1 MGLKSALA
9 PLGRAVV
16 RVWSWLDSSRRFAF
30 NLLWLLILLLLA
42 SALFGGGKPAL
53 RDKSTLVLNLQGP
66 LLEQHAGDARGR
78 AMAKLQ
84 GEDTESTQLRDLLR
98 VLEHAAKDAKVQ
110 QVLLDLSSYAGAGQA
125 NQHEFMAALARF
137 KKDSD
142 GKKKIYAYAEGF
154 DQRGY
159 QIAALADELY
169 LHPMGAVLL
178 EGFGRYRNYY
188 KDLFERVGVSANV
201 LRVGKYKNFGEPYF
215 ANGPSEATLES
226 ESYLYGALWQ
236 RYMDGVEGAR
246 KLDKGGITRY
256 IETLPERAKALGGD
270 YAQLALQAKLVDGI
284 KTRDEMRALLIE
296 RGAKDEKGQ
305 SFARVEFKD
314 YLERLPTPPAAKAV
328 VGVVVAQGGIS
339 DGSKAPGEIGGDST
353 ARLIRDAREDES
365 VKAIVLRVSSPGGS
379 ALASELI
386 RRELELTRKAG
397 KPVVVSMGDVA
408 ASGGYW
414 ISMSADEVIA
424 EPGTITG
431 SIGVFGMLPT
441 ADKLLAKLPLHVGG
455 YGTTWLTGQPDPR
468 RPFDPR
474 LGQAIQA
481 GIEHIYTEFTTRAAA
496 ARGLKPEDID
506 AVGQGRVWTGQQ
518 ALERKLIDRVGSYG
532 DAIAAAA
539 KRAKLEGEPQLRYIE
554 KEPGRFAK
562 LVDQFGGDVLV
573 GGADVAR
580 QVFGLNLIPSA
591 LTDAQRELQWLL
603 APQQQGSKALL
614 RAHVHCLCAAP

>member
-1 MGLKSALA
+1 
-9 PLGRAVV
+9 
-16 RVWSWLDSSRRFAF
+16 
-30 NLLWLLILLLLA
+30 
-42 SALFGGGKPAL
+42 
-53 RDKSTLVLNLQGP
+53 LVLNLQGP

-84 GEDTESTQLRDLLR
+84 GEDSESTQLRDLLR
-98 VLEHAAKDAKVQ
+98 VLEHAAKDDKVQ

-137 KKDSD
+137 KKDSG

-365 VKAIVLRVSSPGGS
+365 RPTARSTPRSNAVLVCHALSPATTWPAPTPTQPHNEGWWDNLVGP
-379 ALASELI
+379 
-386 RRELELTRKAG
+386 G
-397 KPVVVSMGDVA
+397 KPLDTDKFFV
-408 ASGGYW
+408 
-414 ISMSADEVIA
+414 
-424 EPGTITG
+424 
-431 SIGVFGMLPT
+431 IGVNNLGGCFGSTGPMQINPAT
-441 ADKLLAKLPLHVGG
+441 GKPWGADFPVVTVEDWVDAQARLADASASSA
-455 YGTTWLTGQPDPR
+455 WPR
-468 RPFDPR
+468 CS
-474 LGQAIQA
+474 
-481 GIEHIYTEFTTRAAA
+481 AAA
-496 ARGLKPEDID
+496 
-506 AVGQGRVWTGQQ
+506 W
-518 ALERKLIDRVGSYG
+518 
-532 DAIAAAA
+532 AAC
-539 KRAKLEGEPQLRYIE
+539 RR
-554 KEPGRFAK
+554 
-562 LVDQFGGDVLV
+562 
-573 GGADVAR
+573 
-580 QVFGLNLIPSA
+580 
-591 LTDAQRELQWLL
+591 
-603 APQQQGSKALL
+603 
-614 RAHVHCLCAAP
+614 